1 MKKLLL
7 ILVLLVSGNT
17 IGQLADNQRELTAR
31 RLGGNSDI
39 TWHVFQPGLAGIT
52 YLGNYHDLR
61 SEADTYMRITNSG
74 HPTEGDNILHIDGV
88 DYVTT
93 NAYVQSQTRVFLD
106 AELNGGF
113 VRNLTDGVDIP
124 NSNVFTLPVMRTGF
138 PTDFTPGNVD
148 HNTATTSYLQY
159 NCNINDGSDCL
170 ERTVEIRRLTLNDFW
185 GLPNSD
191 GLLDATTTN
200 FNTLDEAIAHVSS
213 SSYPRRIAIG
223 QVFTWEALIDGSV
236 VYTSG
241 NWYAS
246 GVTTARYSPAAS
258 WFSLL
263 ESNTG
268 HHGGYQSDYF
278 EWTWGDAVI
287 TYSSANGGR
296 WTWNGTPY
304 TSQMAVFN
312 ALND

>member
-1 MKKLLL
+1 M
-7 ILVLLVSGNT
+7 LVLLVAGNA
-17 IGQLADNQRELTAR
+17 IGQELDDNQRHLTAR

-61 SEADTYMRITNSG
+61 EADIYMRITNSG

-88 DYVTT
+88 DYSTT
-93 NAYVQSQTRVFLD
+93 NSYVESQTRVFLD

-124 NSNVFTLPVMRTGF
+124 NSNVFTLPVSREGW
-138 PTDFTPGNVD
+138 PTEYTHGGLDALVA
-148 HNTATTSYLQY
+148 TATYLQY
-159 NCNINDGSDCL
+159 NCNVNDASDCL
-170 ERTVEIRRLTLNDFW
+170 ERTVTVNRLTLRNVW

-213 SSYPRRIAIG
+213 SSYPRRIVIG
-223 QVFTWEALIDGSV
+223 EAFTWEALVGGSV
-236 VYTSG
+236 VHTG
-241 NWYAS
+241 GDVWVS

-278 EWTWGDAVI
+278 EWTWTAAVI

-296 WTWNGTPY
+296 WTWNGNTY
-304 TSQMAVFN
+304 TSQRDVFN